1 MSGEDRER
9 AILQTAE
16 RLLAERSLHEISV
29 DDLAR
34 GAGISGELLLLLR
47 LQGGRAAGA
56 DGSPGRGG
64 RRGVALAQ
72 LARDPPAVLREG
84 PHRHARDSRNHS
96 AVTLAAADARML
108 SAEVRELWARVM
120 EAFVEETSA
129 AIESERERGA
139 APPGIP
145 ARDFAIA
152 LNLMN
157 ERVFHA
163 ALARDSPAVG
173 DQTILDT
180 LVEVWLRAIYFDE
193 HAERHRLTGPRGRPM
208 LRPSVGRAHRSVPRP
223 AGRPA
228 AVAKRCGRLARA
240 R

>member
-1 MSGEDRER
+1 MAISPTPSAERSSRGRRLPRVSGEDRER

-34 GAGISGELLLLLR
+34 GAGISRPTFYFYFASKEAVLLALMDR
-47 LQGGRAAGA
+47 LVEEA
-56 DGSPGRGG
+56 

-84 PHRHARDSRNHS
+84 LTAVHETFRDHS

-145 ARDFAIA
+145 ARDLAIA

-180 LVEVWLRAIYFDE
+180 LVEVWLRAIYSTSTPS
-193 HAERHRLTGPRGRPM
+193 ATG
-208 LRPSVGRAHRSVPRP
+208 
-223 AGRPA
+223 
-228 AVAKRCGRLARA
+228 
-240 R
+240 